1 MRFICVFVFVSPV
14 VTQIQ
19 SGLIK
24 PLLVRK
30 NLRGFCYNRAFYRIK
45 YLDKKVNRQSAEL
58 IKFLRRTICKIGVK
72 LTCNTFSM
80 TAFVCLDF
88 PKFIAVKMLR
98 TLKSY
103 FVAGW

>member
-1 MRFICVFVFVSPV
+1 MCFGICV
-14 VTQIQ
+14 TTGDTNKK
-19 SGLIK
+19 GLRK
-24 PLLVRK
+24 PLCVRK

-58 IKFLRRTICKIGVK
+58 IKFLRRKICKIGVK